1 MVLCHT
7 PGIGLYCQGRGDP
20 PVPRPSGSSAS
31 PGFSSST
38 MGSECS
44 LRMSLPSTER
54 ALALLA
60 PAVPSIFLGS
70 LSTFPQQYG
79 REVTATVAMQDGGW
93 ERRLSVSTSRPR
105 SMQRR
110 QGCQEESLA
119 FVDLNFRESS
129 NAISKHPLGW
139 KTPPPRAPR
148 HTTALHPPMG
158 AGAG

>member
-7 PGIGLYCQGRGDP
+7 SGTGSYFQGRGDP

-44 LRMSLPSTER
+44 LRMSLPSTDR

-70 LSTFPQQYG
+70 VYSLPQQYN
-79 REVTATVAMQDGGW
+79 REVTAPVAMQDGGW
-93 ERRLSVSTSRPR
+93 GGPLPVSTSRPR
-105 SMQRR
+105 SMQ
-110 QGCQEESLA
+110 G
-119 FVDLNFRESS
+119 
-129 NAISKHPLGW
+129 
-139 KTPPPRAPR
+139 
-148 HTTALHPPMG
+148 
-158 AGAG
+158 